1 MSSSNSDGL
10 TSFFSI
16 WMPFISFLITTART
30 SNTVF
35 SISGKSSHP
44 CLFSDL
50 NGKAFSFSPL
60 SMTYM
65 GFIVLFIVLSFIP
78 H

>member
-10 TSFFSI
+10 TSVFSI
-16 WMPFISFLITTART
+16 WMPFISFLITMART

-35 SISGKSSHP
+35 NISGKSGHP
-44 CLFSDL
+44 CLFPDL
-50 NGKAFSFSPL
+50 KGKAFGFSPL
-60 SMTYM
+60 STTYM